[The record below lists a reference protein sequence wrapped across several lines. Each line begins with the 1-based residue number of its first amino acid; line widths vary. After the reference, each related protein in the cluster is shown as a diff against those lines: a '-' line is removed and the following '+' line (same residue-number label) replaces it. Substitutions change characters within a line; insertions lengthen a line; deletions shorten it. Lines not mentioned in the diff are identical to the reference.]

1 MLLVLLPAVLG
12 LDRYVMT
19 DDSMDGSLGRGSVAL
34 ARDVPPSD
42 LRVGDVV
49 TFLPPGATQDD
60 QRVTHRIVAIESGVA
75 TTQGDDASRPDPWS
89 LPLTDATYARVWVS
103 VPWIGYPFVIDGG
116 WVLLAAGRRCRAHPG
131 RRGRALVAPEGGRDR
146 LGRSCRWAERPDHRS
161 ERCAPAHHTAAY
173 HRDMPQRVLVVED
186 EEDIAFPLV
195 RTLEREGYDVHWV
208 DSGQKAL
215 DDVAAHHAD
224 VVILDLGLPDMD
236 GLEVC
241 RKARDNGYDGAIMIV
256 TARAGELDRVVGLD
270 YGADDYMAKPFGL
283 AELQARVRALL
294 RRTTAAAAAAADG
307 VDGGL
312 RIDVAARRVFS
323 GDDEVPLTGK
333 EFEVLNVLVANK
345 DKVVSR
351 TRLMADVWDENWYG
365 STKTLDVTI
374 GRLRQKLES
383 VGVQEKVVAVRG
395 VGFRLEGTPSD

>member
-1 MLLVLLPAVLG
+1 ML
-12 LDRYVMT
+12 
-19 DDSMDGSLGRGSVAL
+19 
-34 ARDVPPSD
+34 
-42 LRVGDVV
+42 
-49 TFLPPGATQDD
+49 
-60 QRVTHRIVAIESGVA
+60 
-75 TTQGDDASRPDPWS
+75 
-89 LPLTDATYARVWVS
+89 
-103 VPWIGYPFVIDGG
+103 
-116 WVLLAAGRRCRAHPG
+116 RA
-131 RRGRALVAPEGGRDR
+131 
-146 LGRSCRWAERPDHRS
+146 
-161 ERCAPAHHTAAY
+161 
-173 HRDMPQRVLVVED
+173 MPQRVLVVED

-195 RTLEREGYDVHWV
+195 RTLEREGYDVEWV

-215 DDVAAHHAD
+215 DDVSSKPAD
-224 VVILDLGLPDMD
+224 VLILDLGLPDMD

-241 RKARDNGYDGAIMIV
+241 RKARDNGFDGAIMIV

-270 YGADDYMAKPFGL
+270 YGADDYMSKPFGL

-294 RRTTAAAAAAADG
+294 RRTQGAAAGGQSSLDE
-307 VDGGL
+307 GGL

-323 GDDEVPLTGK
+323 GDQEVPLTGK

-383 VGVQEKVVAVRG
+383 VGVTEKVVAVRG
-395 VGFRLEGTPSD
+395 VGFRLEGNPGP